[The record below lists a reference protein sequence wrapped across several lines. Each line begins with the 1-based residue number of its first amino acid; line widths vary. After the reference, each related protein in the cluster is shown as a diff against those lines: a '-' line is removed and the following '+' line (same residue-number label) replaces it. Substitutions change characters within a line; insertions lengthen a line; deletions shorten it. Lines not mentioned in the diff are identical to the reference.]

1 MPGRRILIT
10 GIASYLG
17 TELARRLEQDPDVE
31 YVAGLDT
38 RKPKATLENTEFIEA
53 DIRNPVIGKLI
64 APTEV
69 DTIVHNQI
77 VRRPAAEQIS
87 PRKAHDINVIGSLQL
102 LAACEKADSVRA
114 IVIRGSAGIYGA
126 EPGAPQFF
134 TEDMARLYPL
144 RTRFQRDVG
153 EIENLFETYRR
164 RHPQVTCTMLRYQ
177 PTIGPTQDTQVSR
190 YLSLPVVPT
199 YLGFDPRLQF
209 IHERDALEA
218 FVAAVRNPV
227 RGAVN
232 VAAPGTIGLTKMI
245 RRAGK
250 LSLPL
255 ASPLFPP
262 VTTAGE
268 RLGLVD
274 FSPDF
279 RRLLRYGRGVDTG
292 RLVEEGGYTP
302 QFDALEA
309 GGGHGRA
316 PGGRGV
322 GAAVRSRRS
331 RTTCGP
337 RAGGGSCRRCA
348 RRWRGDAAP
357 DRHHRAPPLAG
368 PADAVR
374 AAGFQW
380 RPPPAQGGPER
391 LAGGLV
397 PAPSAPGDGVGR

>member
-1 MPGRRILIT
+1 MPGRRVLIT

-38 RKPKATLENTEFIEA
+38 RRPRATLEKTEFIEA
-53 DIRNPVIGKLI
+53 DIRNPVIAKLI
-64 APTEV
+64 APTGV
-69 DTIVHNQI
+69 DTVVHNQI
-77 VRRPAAEQIS
+77 VRRPVFEQMS
-87 PRKAHDINVIGSLQL
+87 PRKAHDVNVIGSLQL
-102 LAACEKADSVRA
+102 LAACEKAETVRA

-144 RTRFQRDVG
+144 RSRFQRDVG

-164 RHPQVTCTMLRYQ
+164 RHPHVTCTMLRYQ
-177 PTIGPTQDTQVSR
+177 PTIGPTQVTQASR

-209 IHERDALEA
+209 IHERDAIDA
-218 FVAAVRNPV
+218 FVAAVKNPV

-255 ASPLFPP
+255 ASPLFP
-262 VTTAGE
+262 TAAGAGR
-268 RLGLVD
+268 RLGLID

-279 RRLLRYGRGVDTG
+279 RRLLRYGRGVDTS
-292 RLVEEGGYTP
+292 RLVDEIGYRP

-309 GGGHGRA
+309 VEDYVRTQ
-316 PGGRGV
+316 GGRKLV
-322 GAAVRSRRS
+322 
-331 RTTCGP
+331 
-337 RAGGGSCRRCA
+337 
-348 RRWRGDAAP
+348 
-357 DRHHRAPPLAG
+357 PPLRH
-368 PADAVR
+368 VVSR
-374 AAGFQW
+374 
-380 RPPPAQGGPER
+380 
-391 LAGGLV
+391 
-397 PAPSAPGDGVGR
+397 

>member
-1 MPGRRILIT
+1 MAGRRILIT

-17 TELARRLEQDPDVE
+17 TELARRLEQDPEVE
-31 YVAGLDT
+31 YVVGLDT
-38 RKPKATLENTEFIEA
+38 RKPKAALERTEFIEA
-53 DIRNPVIGKLI
+53 DIRNPVITKLI
-64 APTEV
+64 APTGV
-69 DTIVHNQI
+69 DTVVHNQI
-77 VRRPAAEQIS
+77 VRRPVFEQMS
-87 PRKAHDINVIGSLQL
+87 PRKAHDVNVIGSLQL

-144 RTRFQRDVG
+144 RSRFQRDVG

-177 PTIGPTQDTQVSR
+177 PTIGPTQVTQASR
-190 YLSLPVVPT
+190 YLSMPLVPT

-209 IHERDALEA
+209 IHERDAIES
-218 FVAAVRNPV
+218 FVAAVKNPV

-255 ASPLFPP
+255 ASPLFP
-262 VTTAGE
+262 TASSVGR

-279 RRLLRYGRGVDTG
+279 RRLLRYGRAVDTTRLLEEVG
-292 RLVEEGGYTP
+292 YQPHFDAVEAVEDYVRTQGGRRLV
-302 QFDALEA
+302 
-309 GGGHGRA
+309 
-316 PGGRGV
+316 
-322 GAAVRSRRS
+322 
-331 RTTCGP
+331 
-337 RAGGGSCRRCA
+337 
-348 RRWRGDAAP
+348 
-357 DRHHRAPPLAG
+357 PPLRQ
-368 PADAVR
+368 VVSR
-374 AAGFQW
+374 
-380 RPPPAQGGPER
+380 
-391 LAGGLV
+391 
-397 PAPSAPGDGVGR
+397 